1 LIFDTSTLFHAFS
14 CSAPA
19 AWIQVLSFGVC
30 FKSVALSRFCH
41 PQCSL
46 RTSPGCIPCAWNPW
60 IWHFYLNNTLLPRR
74 NLWNH
79 VFATFKPESMKLTCQ
94 FRRFLVRTFRPVH
107 NSQLKNWA
115 VAEDTRCQPNYHRF
129 QKNHIFPTLEGQENR
144 EMAAYCVV
152 RELVPRASW
161 RISPQITILELTSNA
176 HRCPFLSYVLRS
188 ALKAL
193 ERNCWGFTHS
203 CDWCCFYYFV
213 RNCLVAFWMLCTFWC
228 RPLVPSSRPIFPF
241 SCEKRY
247 PPAAQSFSLF
257 GGFNCWPGQHVQPD
271 TVWRCAH
278 SKASQNYVL

>member
-1 LIFDTSTLFHAFS
+1 
-14 CSAPA
+14 
-19 AWIQVLSFGVC
+19 
-30 FKSVALSRFCH
+30 
-41 PQCSL
+41 
-46 RTSPGCIPCAWNPW
+46 
-60 IWHFYLNNTLLPRR
+60 
-74 NLWNH
+74 
-79 VFATFKPESMKLTCQ
+79 MKLTCQ

-152 RELVPRASW
+152 QELVPRASW
-161 RISPQITILELTSNA
+161 RISTQITIPELISNA